1 MWFLLFSQFTLY
13 SLLGG
18 TKGTIATLSAKQRA
32 GVLLKSVARKRQSE
46 PSGETGMQYEHL
58 QYIATKDQSSDLQLD
73 EERKQKNKL

>member
-1 MWFLLFSQFTLY
+1 MWFLLFSQFTFY
-13 SLLGG
+13 SLLDG

-46 PSGETGMQYEHL
+46 RSGETGEYEHL
-58 QYIATKDQSSDLQLD
+58 QYIATKDQSSDLQMD